1 MKLHKKARRCRT
13 TAPGI
18 FTIIMVLV
26 IGFVAAVPAV
36 HGLELTAD
44 QLIEEAES
52 VLSPASYYYEMSI
65 TTEKPGGSDRT
76 LEMEGYYKE
85 GSGSY
90 IELTGPARSRGIRF
104 LELDDALYM
113 FNPRSNSRR
122 AIRLSPKASFQGT
135 VFSNN
140 DVSDPDYSANYDS
153 RIEGTLRLD
162 HPQLGTVEVI
172 KLIAEAK
179 KQTAPYDKLIM
190 YILPDTYIP
199 VKIDYFAKS
208 GLHFKE
214 MELYDIREMAGRQRP
229 TTWKMRSLEQQD
241 TYSIV
246 TLENMELQ
254 DIPDSQFTRQR
265 LTR

>member
-1 MKLHKKARRCRT
+1 MKRINKEKRRLS
-13 TAPGI
+13 AAM
-18 FTIIMVLV
+18 MVLF
-26 IGFVAAVPAV
+26 ITGLLYGPPAFS
-36 HGLELTAD
+36 LDLTAEE
-44 QLIEEAES
+44 LIEEAES
-52 VLSPASYYYEMSI
+52 VLSPEAYYYEMSI
-65 TTEKPGGSDRT
+65 TTEKPDSRDRSMD
-76 LEMEGYYKE
+76 MEGYYKE
-85 GSGSY
+85 GKGSY
-90 IELTGPARSRGIRF
+90 IELTGPARSKGIRF
-104 LELDDALYM
+104 LEMDDALYM

-140 DVSDPDYSANYDS
+140 DVSDPDYSANYNS
-153 RIEGTLRLD
+153 RIEGLMEINHSRL
-162 HPQLGTVEVI
+162 GSIEVI

-179 KQTAPYDKLIM
+179 KPTAPYDTLVM

-214 MELYDIREMAGRQRP
+214 MELYDIRDLAGRPRP
-229 TTWKMRSLEQQD
+229 TTWKMRSLEQKD
-241 TYSIV
+241 TYSTV
-246 TLENMELQ
+246 LLLAMELQ